1 MSEDGSGEVFL
12 YVYRVDFRDF
22 SAPLM
27 DRRFYKLAGS
37 DSVKTPVAML
47 EKLRKSAEGTH
58 TKILLRSLFTLMRA
72 TSKTD

>member
-1 MSEDGSGEVFL
+1 MRTGAEKYLL

-27 DRRFYKLAGS
+27 DSRFYKLAGS
-37 DSVKTPVAML
+37 DSVKTAVAML

-58 TKILLRSLFTLMRA
+58 TKILLRSLFTLIRA